1 MLSIISII
9 RLKIS
14 SNMNRCVC
22 MDTYMKPEDKTTITV
37 SKDTK
42 QRLGE
47 CGTANE
53 TFEAI
58 VVKLI
63 VCYQEHCRE
72 QHVRR

>member
-1 MLSIISII
+1 
-9 RLKIS
+9 
-14 SNMNRCVC
+14 
-22 MDTYMKPEDKTTITV
+22 MKPKDKTTITV
-37 SKDTK
+37 SKETK

-63 VCYQEHCRE
+63 ACYDEHCRKWS
-72 QHVRR
+72 VLS

>member
-1 MLSIISII
+1 
-9 RLKIS
+9 
-14 SNMNRCVC
+14 MNKRVC
-22 MDTYMKPEDKTTITV
+22 MNTYMKPENKTTITV

-63 VCYQEHCRE
+63 ACYHEYCRE
-72 QHVRR
+72 QPVWKN

>member
-1 MLSIISII
+1 MG
-9 RLKIS
+9 
-14 SNMNRCVC
+14 NH
-22 MDTYMKPEDKTTITV
+22 MKPEEKTTITV

-63 VCYQEHCRE
+63 ACYHKRCRK
-72 QHVRR
+72 

>member
-1 MLSIISII
+1 
-9 RLKIS
+9 
-14 SNMNRCVC
+14 
-22 MDTYMKPEDKTTITV
+22 MDNHMKPEDKTTITV
-37 SKDTK
+37 SKETK

-63 VCYQEHCRE
+63 GCYHKYCRE
-72 QHVRR
+72 QRVRS

>member
-1 MLSIISII
+1 
-9 RLKIS
+9 
-14 SNMNRCVC
+14 
-22 MDTYMKPEDKTTITV
+22 MKPEDKTTITV
-37 SKDTK
+37 SKETK

-63 VCYQEHCRE
+63 ACYDEHCRE
-72 QHVRR
+72 QL

>member
-1 MLSIISII
+1 MHENHM
-9 RLKIS
+9 R
-14 SNMNRCVC
+14 
-22 MDTYMKPEDKTTITV
+22 PEDKTTITV
-37 SKDTK
+37 SKETK

-63 VCYQEHCRE
+63 ACYDKHCRK
-72 QHVRR
+72 HWNN